1 MRDAEFM
8 SVGSAVQLRTG
19 AFVVSLDFEL
29 AWGTRGRHWD
39 GRIDCDLDGTRPA
52 IQELLS
58 LFREFDVSAT
68 WVAVGAL
75 FLGGATRH
83 PWLDDPQFDD
93 VPLGDCRSHPH
104 WYADDV
110 LELLRSAAPTQD
122 IGCHTLTHA
131 FVQDTDDG
139 RKQFDCE
146 LSRSVELFKSLGLP
160 SPRSFIFP
168 KHYMA
173 HFELLRRHGFE
184 CYRGPEAGWFE
195 HLPTKSLKA
204 MGRLASARMRQ
215 SPSVRY
221 PTRHSDG
228 LWVIPSSQFYPS
240 FRSVGRWLSV
250 ADRAARAIKGL
261 NTAADKRGV
270 FHLWTHPFNL
280 GLRSSELIHGIRD
293 VLVHAAKLREAG
305 RLENYSMSTMTKM
318 LNSTAHDQSVQSGTN
333 A

>member
-1 MRDAEFM
+1 MKLSPPVE
-8 SVGSAVQLRTG
+8 LRTG
-19 AFVVSLDFEL
+19 AFVVSMDFEL

-39 GRIDCDLDGTRPA
+39 GRIDCDLEGTRPA
-52 IQELLS
+52 IQDLLS

-68 WVAVGAL
+68 WVVVGGL

-83 PWLDDPQFDD
+83 PWLADPQFDD

-104 WYADDV
+104 WYANDV
-110 LELLRSAAPTQD
+110 LELLQSAAPAQD

-139 RKQFDCE
+139 RNQFDIE
-146 LSRSVELFKSLGLP
+146 LVRSVELFESLGLP
-160 SPRSFIFP
+160 RPRSFIFP

-173 HFELLRRHGFE
+173 HFDLLRRHGFE

-204 MGRLASARMRQ
+204 VGRLASTRMRQ

-221 PTRHSDG
+221 PTRDSDG

-240 FRSVGRWLSV
+240 FRSVGRWISV
-250 ADRAARAIKGL
+250 ADRVARAIKGINL
-261 NTAADKRGV
+261 AADKRGV

-280 GLRSSELIHGIRD
+280 GVRSSELIHGIRD
-293 VLVHAAKLREAG
+293 VLVHADRLRKQG
-305 RLENYSMSTMTKM
+305 LLENYSMSAMTKM
-318 LNSTAHDQSVQSGTN
+318 LDATACDQSEQTCSTI
-333 A
+333 